1 MLSLLLIHAAAT
13 LFMFGVIAVI
23 QIVHYPLFALVGNG
37 GFTLY
42 QQSHMRLI
50 TIVVVPP
57 MLIELLTA
65 VLLVWWA
72 PPEVTGWQVGI
83 GLVLVAL
90 IWAST
95 ALVQA
100 PVHQQLT
107 DGFRERLHQ
116 RLVQTNWLRTIAWAA
131 RSVLVLAMLYAV
143 GR

>member
-1 MLSLLLIHAAAT
+1 MLSLLLIHVAAT
-13 LFMFGVIAVI
+13 LFMFGVIVAM
-23 QIVHYPLFALVGNG
+23 QIVHYPLFSLVGQNG
-37 GFTLY
+37 FVLY
-42 QQSHMRLI
+42 QQSHMRLV

-57 MLIELLTA
+57 MLTELVTA
-65 VLLVWWA
+65 VMLLWWA
-72 PPEVTGWQVGI
+72 PPAVSGWQVGI

-100 PVHQQLT
+100 PIHQRLT
-107 DGFRERLHQ
+107 RGFRERLHQ

-143 GR
+143 AT